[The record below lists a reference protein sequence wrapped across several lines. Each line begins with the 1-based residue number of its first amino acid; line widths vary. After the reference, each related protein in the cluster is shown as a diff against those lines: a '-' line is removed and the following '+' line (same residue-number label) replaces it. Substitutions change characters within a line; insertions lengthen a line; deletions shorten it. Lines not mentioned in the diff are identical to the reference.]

1 MVIDTN
7 ALSAFADGQPT
18 IEQPLS
24 LAAAIAI
31 PSIVLGEFR
40 FGIIQSRK
48 RAEYEIWLSD
58 LAAETT
64 LLCPDDETA
73 RIYALTRLDLKRRGR
88 PIPYHDIWIA
98 ALALQFNYPVLSN
111 DAHFDEIEGVRRV
124 GW

>member
-7 ALSAFADGQPT
+7 ALSAIADGQPM

-24 LAAAIAI
+24 QAQGIAI

-48 RAEYEIWLSD
+48 RAEYEDWLSD
-58 LAAETT
+58 AITDASV
-64 LLCPDDETA
+64 LCPDDETA

-98 ALALQFNYPVLSN
+98 ASALQFNLPVLSN
-111 DAHFDEIEGVRRV
+111 DTHFDEIDGIQRI